1 MPHENIFDQF
11 DAPRN
16 VFDQFDEP
24 VAEEL
29 PVGTTLGGVGEAALT
44 IGSQAVAEPLA
55 GLAGLLAIP
64 TGFIGGLVP
73 GGESPLEKGQRF
85 GAGAVEATRR
95 GLTIEPFTQ
104 AGEVAIEKVGQVV
117 EPVVKAVR
125 TPVAGIAGLL
135 QLPFGRIEG
144 AAETIRRTRE
154 EGIGPTAGRFLQ
166 DIGAPPIVS
175 AAAET
180 IPTAIATVAGVK
192 APIRR
197 VPKVPAPPVR
207 PTVTTRGP
215 AVSVGR
221 PTLDR
226 PVDVTP
232 FEPPISAQKVVDDLR
247 KGKPKNVAEAVLP
260 DTKIVDSAQRLG
272 VDLNPE
278 HFSTNTAFQDVARAL
293 KTKPGS
299 ELQAVERQA
308 LVNLSNR
315 ADDLVTDIGGS
326 LDKAAVSDDILL
338 NTRTTIDD
346 LQSRADVA
354 YETVRE
360 TIPAA
365 TRVETQ
371 LIKEHLDTKLAELG
385 GDKSLLTTAER
396 KLLNLIEKGEKGKK
410 LETIFRGTSTAT
422 TGRNFFS
429 TSKDFAREFTQSGK
443 ASEVVSVKIPKDDI
457 FNAPNVFAGNPKAVD
472 AATKTARQQGKKAVR
487 LSEGRGQPQSIFVF
501 DDSILNGS
509 ITYAALD
516 RVRRDIGDGFNKRSG
531 PFKDDN
537 NLTLREVYG
546 VLSDTQNGVAE
557 AFGIGELYAN
567 ARNLIVKRKGV
578 EDAAV
583 ELFGRNL
590 TGSLVPK
597 MRQAGAA
604 VTKGDVAPLNKL
616 IGALPEARRAEVAAT
631 ILGDVFAGGSRQGG
645 ALGTGFVNGF
655 AALNRNAVAKTA
667 LFKHLPPATRQTFDD
682 IGRVMTGIVRA
693 NAKSLAN
700 PSGSAGPIIAAL
712 ESGNMATK
720 LYAAGTTVAG
730 ETALTTISGIPGL
743 ATTLRVITR
752 QGKTPQIVKA
762 DKFLTSQPFKDAMQA
777 AIRGDTARANN
788 IAQNSPQFKA
798 WATTLDENTAAN
810 IANTGFIGWLSG
822 QDETTR

>member
-1 MPHENIFDQF
+1 MAEFIVTDEETGRKLKFIGDSRPTEAEIRAEFAKLSVA
-11 DAPRN
+11 APETVPTRPIGA
-16 VFDQFDEP
+16 FDESK
-24 VAEEL
+24 EL
-29 PVGTTLGGVGEAALT
+29 TDPRIPPSVVGEVALT
-44 IGSQAVAEPLA
+44 VASQAIAEPIA

-85 GAGAVEATRR
+85 GAEAVEATRR
-95 GLTIEPFTQ
+95 GLTIEPFTP
-104 AGEVAIEKVGQVV
+104 AGEVAVEKVGRVA
-117 EPVVKAVR
+117 ELGVKAVR
-125 TPVAGIAGLL
+125 VPVAGIAGLL
-135 QLPFGRIEG
+135 QLPFGGVEG
-144 AAETIRRTRE
+144 AAETIRRTTE
-154 EGIGPTAGRFLQ
+154 EGIGPTAGRGLER
-166 DIGAPPIVS
+166 IGAPRIVS
-175 AAAET
+175 AMTEA
-180 IPTAIATVAGVK
+180 IPTGIAAVAGVK
-192 APIRR
+192 SPLLRR
-197 VPKVPAPPVR
+197 TPEEPPTRTLSLAEERVALGVPDQP
-207 PTVTTRGP
+207 
-215 AVSVGR
+215 VSVGR

-226 PVDVTP
+226 PIDVTP
-232 FEPPISAQKVVDDLR
+232 LAKFEPPLLAQKVVEELR

-260 DTKIVDSAQRLG
+260 DVKIVESAQRLG

-278 HFSTNTAFQDVARAL
+278 HFSTNTAFQDVARAI

-308 LVNLSNR
+308 LVDLANR
-315 ADDLVTDIGGS
+315 ADDLVDDIGGS

-346 LQSRADVA
+346 LQSRADIA

-360 TIPAA
+360 TIPKI

-371 LIKEHLDTKLAELG
+371 LIKDHLDAKLVELG
-385 GDKSLLTTAER
+385 GDKSLLTTVEKRLFNLVNR
-396 KLLNLIEKGEKGKK
+396 KKSD
-410 LETIFRGTSTAT
+410 GT
-422 TGRNFFS
+422 
-429 TSKDFAREFTQSGK
+429 
-443 ASEVVSVKIPKDDI
+443 
-457 FNAPNVFAGNPKAVD
+457 
-472 AATKTARQQGKKAVR
+472 
-487 LSEGRGQPQSIFVF
+487 
-501 DDSILNGS
+501 

-516 RVRRDIGDGFNKRSG
+516 RVRRDVGDGFNKRSG
-531 PFKDDN
+531 PFKDDSDI
-537 NLTLREVYG
+537 TLREVYG

-567 ARNLIVKRKGV
+567 ARSLIVKRKGV

-590 TGSLVPK
+590 SGSLVPK

-604 VTKGDVAPLNKL
+604 VTKGDVAPLNRL
-616 IGALPEARRAEVAAT
+616 IEALPEARRSEVAAS
-631 ILGDVFAGGSRQGG
+631 ILGDVFASGSRQGG

-655 AALNRNAVAKTA
+655 AALNRNAAAKTA
-667 LFKHLPPATRQTFDD
+667 LFKHLPAGTRQTFDD

-712 ESGNMATK
+712 ESGNMASK
-720 LYAAGTTVAG
+720 LYTAGSVVAG

-743 ATTLRVITR
+743 ATALRVITR

-762 DKFLTSQPFKDAMQA
+762 DEFLTSQPFKDAMDA

-798 WATTLDENTAAN
+798 WAATLDENTAAN
-810 IANTGFIGWLSG
+810 IANTGFIGWLSA
-822 QDETTR
+822 QDETAR